1 MYFVVGV
8 LLVLLVCLVWLLV
21 SVQVFAVGI
30 FVVIVGLGG
39 VGIGVVCL
47 GDRSVCGAGCID
59 CLVAWHGVAWRS
71 MA

>member
-1 MYFVVGV
+1 M
-8 LLVLLVCLVWLLV
+8 
-21 SVQVFAVGI
+21 GI

-59 CLVAWHGVAWRS
+59 CLVAWHGVAWRR